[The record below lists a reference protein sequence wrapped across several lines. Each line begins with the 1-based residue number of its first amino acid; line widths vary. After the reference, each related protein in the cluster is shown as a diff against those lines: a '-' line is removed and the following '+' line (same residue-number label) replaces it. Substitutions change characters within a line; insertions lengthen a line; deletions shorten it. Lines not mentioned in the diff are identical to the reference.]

1 MIETRITSLI
11 GNSREEQEVELKA
24 KDKNVV
30 ERKAKN
36 LKINNCRE
44 AGVGRKEARLVIH
57 RRGRTRSLINNK

>member
-44 AGVGRKEARLVIH
+44 AG
-57 RRGRTRSLINNK
+57 